1 MLESIVKSS
10 YLTARLPS
18 AADISAN
25 VDVDTGKQ
33 DFKEI
38 FVS

>member
-10 YLTARLPS
+10 LPS
-18 AADISAN
+18 AGDIFAN